1 MGLTEADARVFLT
14 EGMLS
19 ADLEDHEEAIE
30 NFDKALQIIEN
41 AEIYVNKGISLS
53 ELERFEEALECYE
66 NATNIAPNDSLYG
79 ITRELYL
86 LI

>member
-30 NFDKALQIIEN
+30 NFDKALQIICLL
-41 AEIYVNKGISLS
+41 YTSPSPRDGLLS
-53 ELERFEEALECYE
+53 RMPSSA
-66 NATNIAPNDSLYG
+66 
-79 ITRELYL
+79 
-86 LI
+86 

>member
-41 AEIYVNKGISLS
+41 AEIYLNTVSYTHLTLPTI
-53 ELERFEEALECYE
+53 
-66 NATNIAPNDSLYG
+66 
-79 ITRELYL
+79 L
-86 LI
+86 LV